1 MCLGFRLFRFQAF
14 CCKNLL
20 RFIVITKANLPP
32 MTFDFWLI
40 LMMMMLQ
47 TDLFYLQ
54 VVDYQ
59 HIG

>member
-1 MCLGFRLFRFQAF
+1 
-14 CCKNLL
+14 
-20 RFIVITKANLPP
+20 